1 MIEIHLELKNAN
13 GGYVPVL
20 VCVEKLSNSIIADLI
35 QKYEVNGTVVNSWEA
50 HEKLPFDEGN
60 ESCIAG
66 CLIDENP
73 YSDKSWKHNEW
84 ELGFNSCEESKL

>member
-13 GGYVPVL
+13 GAYAPVL

-35 QKYEVNGTVVNSWEA
+35 LKYEVNGTVVDSWEA
-50 HEKLPFDEGN
+50 CEKLPFDEGK
-60 ESCIAG
+60 ESSTAG
-66 CLIDENP
+66 CLVDENP

-84 ELGFNSCEESKL
+84 ELGFNS